1 MGPIQVPQPRQAEEE
16 EADEQEQEHL
26 KGQKD
31 PRYLREGEE
40 IGSLFDRRASL
51 TGIFVPAVAHFSI
64 TNWFRFRFKSCFGQW
79 ITW

>member
-26 KGQKD
+26 KGPTD

-40 IGSLFDRRASL
+40 LGSLFEGRIHRVDGQSQADRRE
-51 TGIFVPAVAHFSI
+51 G
-64 TNWFRFRFKSCFGQW
+64 
-79 ITW
+79 